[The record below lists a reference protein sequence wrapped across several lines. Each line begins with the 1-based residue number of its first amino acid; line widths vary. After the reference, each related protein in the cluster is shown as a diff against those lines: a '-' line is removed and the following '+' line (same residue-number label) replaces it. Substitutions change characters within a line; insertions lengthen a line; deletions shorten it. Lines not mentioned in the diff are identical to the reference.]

1 VQLVCYA
8 LHDFAPKL
16 VPARAQR
23 QWMDDFPDRHAYRC
37 LPLSIA
43 NAHGWD
49 VLCPVPIEIE
59 WNGGPETRDLVI
71 RALKPL
77 PGGRPLEHFC
87 RSNFSRGVATFHVD
101 YLFQT
106 DPEWDLLT
114 SGPFNHPKNNAAPL
128 TGIIETDWLPYP
140 FTMNWQ
146 VLSKGIV
153 RFEEDEPFCFLFPV
167 KKQALLDCQPEIRRL
182 SDNPELNQKH
192 IAFRDTREEF
202 MKRFR
207 AGDAATIKQAWQRH
221 YFVGRHPDGTLAE
234 EHLNKLRLAEPVD
247 RRAPGGVTNPV
258 WQPVP
263 TTTSVQPAAAAT
275 KPAATISEPAA
286 RRSDPR
292 WQDDSLLNEIP
303 QKQDEH
309 NEAGRQRIDRE
320 GHVTDWSNTYVV
332 RSAADAA
339 GCDFL
344 VVDDLL
350 TAEQCDILGRAFQG
364 LADKTFKSD
373 KIDPYWNNRFIWY
386 ADVAAAQPA
395 AGKIMR
401 DAQARAIAQM
411 RDFYQLNVPIYPDLL
426 QIVTWKPGMFMRP
439 HADNAHS
446 DGSKHNMAHRDLSG
460 IIYLNDDYEG
470 GELYF
475 TALDIAIKPRRG
487 MFVGIAAGFHHEH
500 AVLRVDAGTRLT
512 MPFFLTFD
520 VAKADRLLTPNPAT

>member
-1 VQLVCYA
+1 VCYA

-49 VLCPVPIEIE
+49 VLCPIPIEIE

-71 RALKPL
+71 RAKKPL

-87 RSNFSRGVATFHVD
+87 RSNFSRGIATFHVD

-114 SGPFNHPKNNAAPL
+114 SGPFNRPKDNAAPL

-146 VLSKGIV
+146 VLRKGIV
-153 RFEEDEPFCFLFPV
+153 QFEEDEPFCFLFPV
-167 KKQALLDCQPEIRRL
+167 KKQALIDCQPEIRRL
-182 SDNPELNQKH
+182 SDNPELSEKH
-192 IAFRDTREEF
+192 TAFRESREEF
-202 MKRFR
+202 MKRFQ
-207 AGDAATIKQAWQRH
+207 AGDAATLKQAWQRH

-247 RRAPGGVTNPV
+247 RRG
-258 WQPVP
+258 
-263 TTTSVQPAAAAT
+263 PAAAARPRVPPAIT
-275 KPAATISEPAA
+275 PRMEPAMMNREKPTATPSEPIA

-292 WQDDSLLNEIP
+292 WQDDSVLNEIP
-303 QKQDEH
+303 QDQDQH

-320 GHVTDWSNTYVV
+320 GHMTDWSNTYVV

-339 GCDFL
+339 DCNFL

-350 TAEQCDILGRAFQG
+350 TAEQCDVLGRAFG
-364 LADKTFKSD
+364 DLADKTFKSD

-386 ADVAAAQPA
+386 ADVAAARPGA
-395 AGKIMR
+395 AEIMH
-401 DAQARAIAQM
+401 DAQRRAIAQM
-411 RDFYQLNVPIYPDLL
+411 RDFYRLKVPIYPDLL
-426 QIVTWKPGMFMRP
+426 QIVTWKPGMFMPP
-439 HADNAHS
+439 HADNANPDRSQH
-446 DGSKHNMAHRDLSG
+446 KMAYRDLSG
-460 IIYLNDDYEG
+460 IIYLNDDYDG

-475 TALDIAIKPRRG
+475 TALDIAVKPRRG

-500 AVLRVDAGTRLT
+500 AVLRVDSGTRLT

-520 VAKADRLLTPNPAT
+520 VAKADPLLMREPVAP